1 MVPGVIIDDAR
12 HPPKNTPVKNF
23 TSTDFLGPIKF
34 DSPIWGDIQFAN
46 KKNVNSPFKKKAVKE
61 MASEIVNFLVH
72 IDKRFALEG
81 IRIDKLTNYFLEEE
95 DITQLK
101 LKLYLTLVSKERLS
115 RSLTTA
121 LIRSRFW
128 ELRRGASLSST
139 FAQIMSS

>member
-1 MVPGVIIDDAR
+1 
-12 HPPKNTPVKNF
+12 
-23 TSTDFLGPIKF
+23 
-34 DSPIWGDIQFAN
+34 
-46 KKNVNSPFKKKAVKE
+46 

>member
-1 MVPGVIIDDAR
+1 M
-12 HPPKNTPVKNF
+12 
-23 TSTDFLGPIKF
+23 
-34 DSPIWGDIQFAN
+34 
-46 KKNVNSPFKKKAVKE
+46 NSPFKKKAVKE

-81 IRIDKLTNYFLEEE
+81 IRIDKLTNYFLEE

>member
-1 MVPGVIIDDAR
+1 
-12 HPPKNTPVKNF
+12 
-23 TSTDFLGPIKF
+23 
-34 DSPIWGDIQFAN
+34 
-46 KKNVNSPFKKKAVKE
+46 

-121 LIRSRFW
+121 LIRSRFS